1 VLAVVAAYFL
11 FRDDSAQAVRDCM
24 EKAGASVRE
33 NPQFARLFP
42 YLVAVAGTERVKS
55 YPELDGATVYGVR
68 YGTGEALLF
77 VGHDD
82 GAARAFERTLVRYA
96 ARGGR
101 STPARR
107 KGRVLL
113 IWTVPMESP
122 SASTAIDGCVG

>member
-1 VLAVVAAYFL
+1 MTPPLVGKRF
-11 FRDDSAQAVRDCM
+11 
-24 EKAGASVRE
+24 AGTLSNYGRALKS
-33 NPQFARLFP
+33 PIPRLFP
-42 YLVAVAGTERVKS
+42 YLVAVGGTERVTS
-55 YPELDGATVYGVR
+55 YPELDGATVYGVK

-77 VGHDD
+77 LGRDD

-122 SASTAIDGCVG
+122 SASSRIDGCVD